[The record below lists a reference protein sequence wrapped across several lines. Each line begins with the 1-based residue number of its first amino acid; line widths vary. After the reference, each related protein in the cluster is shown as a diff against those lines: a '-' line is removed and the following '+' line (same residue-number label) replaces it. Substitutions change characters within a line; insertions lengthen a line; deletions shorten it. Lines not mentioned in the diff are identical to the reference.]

1 VKTLLGEGYVSE
13 TAEVNGTTLHYVRGG
28 QGPAVILIHGF
39 PQDWFEY
46 HAIMPR
52 LAKRF
57 TVIAIDLR
65 GVGGSA
71 VAPDG
76 YDAATMAG
84 DVYQLALTLELQG
97 VYVVGHDIGG
107 MVTYAF
113 VRRYPHITRGA
124 MILDVAIPGIDGW
137 DEIKG
142 DAVLWH
148 IPFMQVP
155 EIPERLVIGRQADF
169 FAYFYNFAKFAPED
183 IAHYL
188 EAYATP
194 EQLHAAQDASASF
207 RERLG
212 RPKGLEGRN
221 DVVRQGQ
228 K

>member
-1 VKTLLGEGYVSE
+1 MRSKADTPLKTLLGEGYVSE

-52 LAKRF
+52 LAKQF
-57 TVIAIDLR
+57 AVIAIDLR

-113 VRRYPHITRGA
+113 VRLYPHITRGA

-137 DEIKG
+137 DEVKS

-155 EIPERLVIGRQADF
+155 EIPERLVIGRQGDF
-169 FAYFYNFAKFAPED
+169 FAYFDSSEESVGEFRLGQFAK
-183 IAHYL
+183 
-188 EAYATP
+188 
-194 EQLHAAQDASASF
+194 
-207 RERLG
+207 
-212 RPKGLEGRN
+212 
-221 DVVRQGQ
+221 
-228 K
+228 